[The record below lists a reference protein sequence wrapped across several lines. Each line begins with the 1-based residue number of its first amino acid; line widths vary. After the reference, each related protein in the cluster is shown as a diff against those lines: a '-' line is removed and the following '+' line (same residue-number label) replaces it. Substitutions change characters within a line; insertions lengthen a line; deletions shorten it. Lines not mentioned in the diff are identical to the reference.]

1 MSTSTPTPTST
12 SATTPTHALPQS
24 NKEVGTSTGRRAWRR
39 VLRNR
44 KAVVGGLL
52 LTLIVLSAVFA
63 PVLTTHDPYV
73 QNVRNR
79 LQTGSDEHLLGT
91 DHLGRDLYTRILYG
105 GRVSLQ
111 VGFISV
117 GIALSLGGVMGML
130 AGFYGGRIES
140 IIMRVVD
147 VLLALPAFLL
157 ALAIVATLGTSIR
170 NVMIAVGIAYTPG
183 FARIMRSA
191 VLAIREQDYI
201 AAARANG
208 AGDLRVMLL
217 HIFPNSTGPLIVQ
230 STLALAGSIL
240 SAAGLSFLGMGAQP
254 PTAEWGSMLSAARPF
269 IRAAHHVVT
278 YPGLAIMLTVLCLNM
293 LGDGLRDALDP
304 RMK

>member
-1 MSTSTPTPTST
+1 MSTSEIT
-12 SATTPTHALPQS
+12 SAP
-24 NKEVGTSTGRRAWRR
+24 GTGRRDSPSAGKAPDAGISTGKRAWRR

-44 KAVVGGLL
+44 KAVVGGVLL
-52 LTLIVLSAVFA
+52 LIIVLSALLA
-63 PVLTTHDPYV
+63 PVLATHDPNV
-73 QNVRNR
+73 QNLRQR
-79 LQTGSDEHLLGT
+79 LQTSSEDHWLGT

-117 GIALSLGGVMGML
+117 GIALSLGGLMGML
-130 AGFYGGRIES
+130 AGFYGGRLEGF
-140 IIMRVVD
+140 IMRVVD
-147 VLLALPAFLL
+147 VLLALPGFLL
-157 ALAIVATLGTSIR
+157 ALAIVATLGANIR

-183 FARIMRSA
+183 FARVMRSA
-191 VLAIREQDYI
+191 VLSVREQDYI
-201 AAARANG
+201 AAARTNG
-208 AGDLRVMLL
+208 AGDLRVMFFHVL
-217 HIFPNSTGPLIVQ
+217 PNVTGPLIVQ
-230 STLALAGSIL
+230 GTLALAGSIL

-254 PTAEWGSMLSAARPF
+254 PTAEWGSMLAAARPF

-278 YPGLAIMLTVLCLNM
+278 YPGLAIMITVLCLNM